1 MKTDDLIL
9 EIQSLPVEERAR
21 VADCILRSL
30 NQTVSEVDQKWA
42 DLAARRLQAFRLATS
57 SLRPV
62 QTFLLRSGVGLID
75 ADS

>member
-21 VADCILRSL
+21 VADCILCSL

-42 DLAARRLQAFRLATS
+42 DLAAKRLQDIQTGVVKPVAGEDVFAEIRRRLN
-57 SLRPV
+57 
-62 QTFLLRSGVGLID
+62 
-75 ADS
+75 

>member
-30 NQTVSEVDQKWA
+30 NQTVSEVDQKWT
-42 DLAARRLQAFRLATS
+42 DLAARRLQDIQTGVVKPVAGEDVFGEIWRRLN
-57 SLRPV
+57 
-62 QTFLLRSGVGLID
+62 
-75 ADS
+75 

>member
-9 EIQSLPVEERAR
+9 EIQSLAVEERAR

-42 DLAARRLQAFRLATS
+42 DLAAWRLQDI
-57 SLRPV
+57 
-62 QTFLLRSGVGLID
+62 QTGVVKLVVGEDVFAEIWRRFD
-75 ADS
+75 

>member
-1 MKTDDLIL
+1 MKTEDLIL

-42 DLAARRLQAFRLATS
+42 DLAARRLQDIQTGTVKPVAGEDVFGEIWRRLN
-57 SLRPV
+57 
-62 QTFLLRSGVGLID
+62 
-75 ADS
+75 

>member
-30 NQTVSEVDQKWA
+30 NQTVSEVDQKWV
-42 DLAARRLQAFRLATS
+42 DLAAMRLQDNQTGDVK
-57 SLRPV
+57 PV
-62 QTFLLRSGVGLID
+62 AGEDVFAELWHRFD
-75 ADS
+75 